1 MNFPT
6 NKEIEEINL
15 KFPNN
20 IIIIKN
26 NKPFQINK
34 LSQKQIFIRNDF
46 MGNKNIISNN
56 SINKKLRNMVT
67 SIEYS
72 NKNNKKSYNNIG
84 DKNIIMSEI
93 DKNGKINIRV
103 KEMKNS
109 IEKILRE
116 NSFNKRRN
124 DVNLSPQKL
133 TYVKKNQGTHITK
146 IKKHN
151 TVNIIEYYPP
161 PIPIPTPFQ

>member
-1 MNFPT
+1 M
-6 NKEIEEINL
+6 
-15 KFPNN
+15 
-20 IIIIKN
+20 
-26 NKPFQINK
+26 
-34 LSQKQIFIRNDF
+34 
-46 MGNKNIISNN
+46 
-56 SINKKLRNMVT
+56 NKKLRNMVT

-93 DKNGKINIRV
+93 DKNGKINIKV

-124 DVNLSPQKL
+124 VANLSSQKL

-151 TVNIIEYYPP
+151 TINNIEYYPP
-161 PIPIPTPFQ
+161 PIPIPTSFQ